1 MVIIGFGSCH
11 RAPRRN
17 AAWAQ
22 RYETT
27 AIAPHQARARYG
39 VLPTGVPVSSARRLS
54 TTALNR
60 WLAANQRTP
69 AGIEPAGTKVL
80 DRNGSR
86 NDSGSVEPFA
96 PATLFATR
104 PMAADSQAS
113 ANENAATIPT
123 TANQS
128 ATEAFGRNPIRSATP
143 VTAAVATSV
152 RRTLTPTCPAS
163 SA

>member
-27 AIAPHQARARYG
+27 AIAAHQARARYG

-54 TTALNR
+54 TTAVNG
-60 WLAANQRTP
+60 WFAANQRTP

-86 NDSGSVEPFA
+86 NDSGRVG
-96 PATLFATR
+96 
-104 PMAADSQAS
+104 
-113 ANENAATIPT
+113 
-123 TANQS
+123 
-128 ATEAFGRNPIRSATP
+128 AFGPGAPFRS
-143 VTAAVATSV
+143 
-152 RRTLTPTCPAS
+152 
-163 SA
+163 